1 MTDEKLD
8 EKNTQTTLKKETQ
21 AITKRPVQP
30 KRGKPPSEKKK
41 GVGNIISSG
50 MSFCLGFVFGG
61 TKFPLNTYPLG
72 CALVS
77 ALPRNTVAAM
87 LGILVRTIYLY
98 SQGMDMLLPIICS
111 TSLLVCRVVL
121 NVILFGKSNLVRLHR
136 LPDAI
141 SMKMLLCAIFVFG
154 ISLVDVIYVG
164 VTPYGMLRAVLL
176 TVVSVA
182 FTLLFS
188 FFFDEEYRHNPV
200 FEAGFGALCFS
211 VTLGSLPFVID
222 DFSIGLAIAFAITLY
237 TGFLGVPTRSAT
249 IGLLCGTV
257 SGGFFGPVFALAGL
271 VAGIFSD
278 SYVLFGGIGALLV
291 TLCSVLYFGTMESIM
306 EILPEL
312 SCAAAVVTFA
322 TMLKLLPKDR
332 FPEFSFVPEKENTA
346 SVLWTRHCESEMEKR
361 MLGLSK
367 AMDSLSCMVQGLSE
381 RFRRP
386 SPEKLTENSL
396 AIWEAYCKDCPN
408 ENNCK
413 GVSELETEK
422 ISAKLTAG
430 LLSGTKMDRERL
442 YEITRIRCPHLEEL
456 ALEMNALSAQMIED
470 AIRDDKTKVFAL
482 DYEIMSEIFADIAA
496 RTKERRI
503 SADRALSDRLRRAFY
518 REGLRT
524 EHVWV
529 CGDRKKTV
537 IVTGEAI
544 AKTELR
550 PQEIRS
556 ICESICSA
564 RFGNPQFVL
573 EEGKSAFI
581 LETLPLYKAEAVMK
595 QVPKKGEIV
604 CGDSI
609 AAASSGEDYFYCFL
623 CDGMG
628 SGEEAALTS
637 KLCRVFLEKMLVC
650 GNPKSTTLEML
661 NNLLCSR
668 NTECFATVDICEI
681 DLVYGVA
688 SFLKSGAIPSFIM
701 RDGHLYKISGGS
713 FPIGILPQVSAEHTD
728 FELCD
733 GDVVV
738 LCSDGIVSDADA
750 LDGEDAVRFSDLLI
764 REWTDDLEA
773 LADKVLTY
781 SSDFSVRMDD
791 MTIAFLRI
799 TRINEKR

>member
-1 MTDEKLD
+1 MTDEKLE
-8 EKNTQTTLKKETQ
+8 EKSTQTTVKKEMQ
-21 AITKRPVQP
+21 AIEKRPVQP
-30 KRGKPPSEKKK
+30 ARGKPPSEKKRSFEN
-41 GVGNIISSG
+41 VFSAG
-50 MSFCLGFVFGG
+50 MSFGFGFLFGG

-77 ALPRNTVAAM
+77 ALPRNTLAAM
-87 LGILVRTIYLY
+87 FGIFVRTVYLY
-98 SQGMDMLLPIICS
+98 TQGMDMLLPIICS

-121 NVILFGKSNLVRLHR
+121 NVILFGRSNLARLRR
-136 LPDAI
+136 LPDSI

-154 ISLVDVIYVG
+154 ISLVDVIDVG
-164 VTPYGMLRAVLL
+164 VSLYGMLRAMLL
-176 TVVSVA
+176 TVIAVA

-188 FFFDEEYRHNPV
+188 FFFDEAYRYNPV

-211 VTLGSLPFVID
+211 VTLGSLPFMFG
-222 DFSIGLAIAFAITLY
+222 DFSLGLTIAFAITLY

-278 SYVLFGGIGALLV
+278 SYILFGGLGALLV
-291 TLCSVLYFGTMESIM
+291 TLCSVLYFDTAEIIP
-306 EILPEL
+306 EILPEI
-312 SCAAAVVTFA
+312 SCAAIVVTFA
-322 TMLKLLPKDR
+322 AAFKLLPKDR
-332 FPEFSFVPEKENTA
+332 FPEFSVIPEKENTA
-346 SVLWTRHCESEMEKR
+346 AVLWTKHCETEMEKR

-396 AIWEAYCKDCPN
+396 AIWETYCKACPN

-413 GVSELETEK
+413 GISELETEK
-422 ISAKLTAG
+422 ISAKLTSG
-430 LLSGTKMDRERL
+430 LLSGTKLDRERL
-442 YEITRIRCPHLEEL
+442 YEITRIRCPHLDEL

-482 DYEIMSEIFADIAA
+482 DYEIMSEIFSDIA
-496 RTKERRI
+496 THSKERRI
-503 SADRALSDRLRRAFY
+503 PADKTLSERLRKAFY
-518 REGLRT
+518 RAGLRA
-524 EHVWV
+524 EYVLV
-529 CGDRKKTV
+529 CGDRKKIV

-544 AKTELR
+544 AKTALR

-556 ICESICSA
+556 ICESVCSA
-564 RFGNPQFVL
+564 RFGNPRFVL

-581 LETLPLYKAEAVMK
+581 LETLPLYKAEVVMK

-609 AAASSGEDYFYCFL
+609 ATASGGEDYFYCFL

-681 DLVYGVA
+681 DLVFGVA
-688 SFLKSGAIPSFIM
+688 SFLKSGAVPSFIM
-701 RDGHLYKISGGS
+701 RDGRLYKISGGS

-733 GDVVV
+733 GDVIV

-750 LDGEDAVRFSDLLI
+750 LDGDDAAHFSDLLI
-764 REWTDDLEA
+764 REWTDDLES

-791 MTIAFLRI
+791 MSIAFLRI
-799 TRINEKR
+799 TKINGKK